1 MFTQEHGEMLA
12 RVDERTLAIKNSV
25 SDHELRL
32 RAVER
37 FRWIT
42 MGVIILAVTGGGWY
56 FT

>member
-12 RVDERTLAIKNSV
+12 RVDERTGIIQGLV
-25 SDHELRL
+25 EDHEKRL
-32 RAVER
+32 RAVEM

-42 MGVIILAVTGGGWY
+42 VGVIMLAVTGGGWY

>member
-12 RVDERTLAIKNSV
+12 RVDERTGIIQGLV
-25 SDHELRL
+25 QDHEKRL
-32 RAVER
+32 RAVEM

-42 MGVIILAVTGGGWY
+42 VGVIMLAVTGGGWY